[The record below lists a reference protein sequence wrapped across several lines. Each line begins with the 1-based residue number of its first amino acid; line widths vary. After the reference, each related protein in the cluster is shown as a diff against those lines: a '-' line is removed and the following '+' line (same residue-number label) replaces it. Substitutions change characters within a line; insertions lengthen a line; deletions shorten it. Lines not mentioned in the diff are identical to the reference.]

1 MADDPTI
8 PDPLPTGDRPGR
20 LGLLSRLAVDTRPL
34 RHRDFRNLWIGQA
47 ISTLGGMIGTVAVP
61 FQVYELTHSTLAV
74 GMLGL
79 AALVP
84 LLVVPLVGGAI
95 ADAGDRRAVLLRT
108 EVGMVAVTG
117 VFLGNSL
124 LPHPQVWA
132 LYVLEAVAVSV
143 YSLGRPAMAS
153 LAPRLVPEDEIAAAA
168 SVQSIY
174 ESFAAVAG
182 PAAGGL
188 LIAAVGISG
197 AFAIDLATYA
207 ASLVALSA
215 LPRIPPAEDAARVGL
230 RSILDGFRYVRR
242 NQPLIGIFAVDTS
255 AMVFG
260 MPSALFPAYAEHFG
274 GGPSTL
280 GYLYAAPYAG
290 ALAGSLLSGWT
301 THVHRYGIAI
311 TVCASAWG
319 AAIVG
324 FGLVS
329 PLWLALVFL
338 AFAGGADFFSA
349 VLRSTMLMRV
359 TPDAMRGRLSGIEFT
374 QVAGAPNLGN
384 LEAGIVASLFSLR
397 AAVVSGGVLCVA
409 GCIATALALPRFLR
423 YDARRPAGTGAEAA

>member
-1 MADDPTI
+1 VPPEELFP
-8 PDPLPTGDRPGR
+8 PDPVPTGDRPAR
-20 LGLLSRLAVDTRPL
+20 LGMLSRLAVDTRPL

-47 ISTLGGMIGTVAVP
+47 VSTIGGMIGTVAVP
-61 FQVYELTHSTLAV
+61 YQVYSLTHSTLAV
-74 GMLGL
+74 GLLGL

-108 EVGMVAVTG
+108 EVGMVAVTAL
-117 VFLGNSL
+117 FLGNSL

-153 LAPRLVPEDEIAAAA
+153 LTPRLVPEDQIAAAS

-182 PAAGGL
+182 PAAGGI
-188 LIAAVGISG
+188 LIAAIGISG

-207 ASLVALSA
+207 ASLIALA
-215 LPRIPPAEDAARVGL
+215 RLPRIPPSEEAERPSL
-230 RSILDGFRYVRR
+230 RSIVDGFRYVLRS
-242 NQPLIGIFAVDTS
+242 QPLIGIFAVDTS

-274 GGPSTL
+274 GGASTL

-290 ALAGSLLSGWT
+290 ALVGSLLSGWT

-311 TVCASAWG
+311 TVCACGWG
-319 AAIVG
+319 VAIVG

-329 PLWLALVFL
+329 PLWAALVAL
-338 AFAGGADFFSA
+338 AVAGGADFFSA
-349 VLRSTMLMRV
+349 VLRGTMLMRV
-359 TPDAMRGRLSGIEFT
+359 TPDHLRGRLSGIEFT

-384 LEAGIVASLFSLR
+384 LEAGIVASIFSLR
-397 AAVVSGGVLCVA
+397 TAVVSGGVLCVA
-409 GCIATALALPRFLR
+409 GCIAVALALPRFLR
-423 YDARRPAGTGAEAA
+423 YDARAGTA

>member
-1 MADDPTI
+1 VPDEDLQS
-8 PDPLPTGDRPGR
+8 PDPVPAGDRPGR
-20 LGLLSRLAVDTRPL
+20 LGFFSRLAVDTRPL

-47 ISTLGGMIGTVAVP
+47 ISTLGGMIGTVAIP
-61 FQVYELTHSTLAV
+61 YQMYSLTHSTLAV
-74 GMLGL
+74 GLLGL

-108 EVGMVAVTG
+108 EAGMVVVTSL
-117 VFLGNSL
+117 FLANSL
-124 LPHPQVWA
+124 LEHPQVWA
-132 LYVLEAVAVSV
+132 LYVLEAAAVSV
-143 YSLGRPAMAS
+143 FSLGRPAMAS
-153 LAPRLVPEDEIAAAA
+153 LTPRLVPEEQIAAAS

-182 PAAGGL
+182 PAAGGI

-207 ASLVALSA
+207 ASIVALA
-215 LPRIPPAEDAARVGL
+215 KLPHIPPSEEAERVSV
-230 RSILDGFRYVRR
+230 RSIVDGFRYVLR

-274 GGPSTL
+274 GGASTL

-290 ALAGSLLSGWT
+290 ALVGSLLSGWT
-301 THVHRYGIAI
+301 SHVHRFGIAI
-311 TVCASAWG
+311 TISACLWG

-324 FGLVS
+324 FGLAS
-329 PLWLALVFL
+329 SLGLALVFL
-338 AFAGGADFFSA
+338 AFAGGADFYSA
-349 VLRSTMLMRV
+349 VLRGTMLMRA
-359 TPDAMRGRLSGIEFT
+359 TPDHLRGRLSGIEFM

-384 LEAGIVASLFSLR
+384 LESGVVASVFSLR
-397 AAVVSGGVLCVA
+397 TAVVSGGVLCIA
-409 GCIATALALPRFLR
+409 GCALVALLLPKFLR
-423 YDARRPAGTGAEAA
+423 YDVRHPA